1 MAADAHLIIEA
12 VDADG
17 KPTEPKANASKF
29 VHQCGVV
36 VRDNVPISIQ
46 EWNEPKNLEGAM
58 KPSWVSVRT
67 KDVLWA
73 KLIAKFT
80 LPVLDTPERT
90 QAMTKKVKHLGSEE
104 DGRTVQQ
111 LQEQIIP

>member
-12 VDADG
+12 VAADG

-46 EWNEPKNLEGAM
+46 EWNEPKKLEGDM
-58 KPSWVSVRT
+58 KPDWVSVRT

-80 LPVLDTPERT
+80 LPGFKPWRIKILMMEFLCGTQISHALAYVLSHGESR
-90 QAMTKKVKHLGSEE
+90 S
-104 DGRTVQQ
+104 
-111 LQEQIIP
+111 